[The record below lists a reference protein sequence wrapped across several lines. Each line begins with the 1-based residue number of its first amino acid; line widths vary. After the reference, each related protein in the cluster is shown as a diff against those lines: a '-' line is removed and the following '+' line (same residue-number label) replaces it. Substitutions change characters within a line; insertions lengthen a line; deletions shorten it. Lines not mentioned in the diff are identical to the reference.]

1 MTTASTIKTYGMS
14 ERADHLDFDIR
25 SQLVRPPLVRPH
37 RHEYFQIQ
45 ISLQGDTEQN
55 VAGTVRPFRRGYLS
69 FILPYR
75 VHVIPHPEGS
85 RYVII
90 NMSQQFLRP
99 GLDVDPLDLEDVP
112 LTRAPELAPFLFQE
126 YADFCFAEDEF
137 IEVEALLEKLAFENT
152 NRRFGSIEI
161 IRGLMLQLIG
171 LTCRKFEAD
180 LLRFSA
186 SQAQLGSRHAS
197 LQRAIKYIRENL
209 AGEVTLADAAAAA
222 FLSPNYL
229 AHLLKKEVGKTF
241 TDLVTERRLEFAQ
254 EQLAHS
260 NQRIASIAHAAGFS
274 DEAYFGRRFRQRYGM
289 TPKAWRDSV
298 RARIAG
304 SA

>member
-1 MTTASTIKTYGMS
+1 MNSIKIYGMS
-14 ERADHLDFDIR
+14 ERADYPDFDIR
-25 SQLVRPPLVRPH
+25 SQLVRPPLIRLH

-55 VAGTVRPFRRGYLS
+55 VAGTLRSFRRGMLS

-75 VHVIPHPEGS
+75 VHVISHPEGS

-90 NMSQQFLRP
+90 NMAQQFLRP

-126 YADFCFAEDEF
+126 YADYCFDEAEF
-137 IEVEALLEKLAFENT
+137 GEVEQLLEKIACENAD
-152 NRRFGSIEI
+152 RRFGSIEI

-171 LTCRKFEAD
+171 LTCRKFETD
-180 LLRFSA
+180 LLRLAA
-186 SQAQLGSRHAS
+186 SRAQHGSRRAS
-197 LQRAIKYIRENL
+197 LQRALHHIRENL
-209 AGEVTLADAAAAA
+209 AGELTLTDVAAAS

-229 AHLLKKEVGKTF
+229 AHLLKKETGKTF
-241 TDLVTERRLEFAQ
+241 TDLVTERRLECAKDL
-254 EQLAHS
+254 LAHS
-260 NQRIASIAHAAGFS
+260 TDQIASVAHASGFV
-274 DEAYFGRRFRQRYGM
+274 DEAYFSRRFRQRFGL
-289 TPKAWRDSV
+289 TPRAFRSSV

-304 SA
+304 ST